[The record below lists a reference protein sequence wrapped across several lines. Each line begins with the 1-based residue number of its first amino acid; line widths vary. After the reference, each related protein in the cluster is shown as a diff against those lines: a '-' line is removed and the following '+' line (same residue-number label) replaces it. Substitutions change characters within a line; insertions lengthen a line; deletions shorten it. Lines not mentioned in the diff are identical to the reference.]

1 MFQTLKSSFI
11 TVAVLANLSLPLA
24 AQEPSTLQV
33 TGADGATVTFSMADL
48 DALDQV
54 TITTTTIWTEGEL
67 TFTGPSLQSILS
79 MAEIES
85 PILTLT
91 ALNDYAIEMPAP
103 EVDAIYP
110 ILATRMDGEPM
121 SVRDKGPFWI
131 VFPYDSDPAFQTET
145 VYSQSIWQLD
155 RIDVL
160 D

>member
-1 MFQTLKSSFI
+1 MFQILKSSFI
-11 TVAVLANLSLPLA
+11 TVAVLASLSLPLA
-24 AQEPSTLQV
+24 AQEPSALQV

-85 PILTLT
+85 PNLTLT